1 MRRSKV
7 LFLEDAWFSYSLI
20 AVILGAYRSS
30 MATIADYTQYIILSF
45 ALLAFLA
52 YVEPIDFLM
61 FLYILFQDRRLLDQ
75 PNSQFLL
82 RGAFE
87 SSYLDYT
94 RFRLRS
100 ALYLVTLLFT
110 IAILYNTLT
119 IIKVIAIIILIIILF
134 RLFTKDLRELPMKV
148 YAVAGYIGAISS
160 AGSIR
165 SKAEEYLNYAK
176 QALES
181 GNWIEAFKWLAIS
194 GTSGD
199 VRIPKQI
206 LERVWQFK

>member
-7 LFLEDAWFSYSLI
+7 LLLEDAWFSYSFTAFL
-20 AVILGAYRSS
+20 LGIHKSGGT
-30 MATIADYTQYIILSF
+30 TIVDYTQYMILSF

-52 YVEPIDFLM
+52 YVEPIDNFLI
-61 FLYILFQDRRLLDQ
+61 FPYIIFQDKRLSDQ

-82 RGAFE
+82 RSAFE

-100 ALYLVTLLFT
+100 ALYLVVLLAAIT
-110 IAILYNTLT
+110 VQYNTTVRIIAIITSIAIL
-119 IIKVIAIIILIIILF
+119 F
-134 RLFTKDLRELPMKV
+134 RFIKDLRELPMKV

-160 AGSIR
+160 AGKIH
-165 SKAEEYLNYAK
+165 SKVEVYLNYAK

-181 GNWIEAFKWLAIS
+181 GNWVEAFKWLAIS
-194 GTSGD
+194 GISGD